1 MDRAGLDYKPE
12 LVHCNDWH
20 TGLVPALLSLEK
32 QRPASVFTVHNLK
45 HQGVFS
51 RSTFKALGLPEQW
64 WTPTAI
70 EFYGGFSFMKAG
82 LVFADR
88 INTVSPTYAQEIQ
101 SARYGHGLE
110 GVLSERAEHL
120 WGILNGIDT
129 QQWDPARSPNLPA
142 HFDAYQL
149 DGKAENKRKLQEEL
163 GLEQR
168 SDTLLIAIAAR
179 LDEQKGI
186 DVALQAL
193 QNNPQLDCQLAV
205 MAHGSGPLVRELQAF
220 ADRNPGRVAV
230 HLGFNESLSHRLFA
244 GADSFLMPSR
254 FEPCGLTQMFSM
266 RYGTLPIAHRVG
278 GLKDTVFDNASGH
291 PRSNGFAIDELNAD
305 NLGRAIARAVECHR
319 TEPVRWN
326 RLQQNA
332 MGWEFSWRRAAHR
345 GAKLLEPFGVAEDST
360 LIELC
365 EVLLSSRGEAS
376 GVALASRILARYKA
390 QSDEEK
396 QLFFEQLAEQF
407 DPDLERVNAA
417 VQRYSEERSSEALSE
432 LNAAVEPPRQELLRR
447 INQSPGGTAA
457 LVSMRADLLPLLKAN
472 PTLKRIDNDFAH
484 LLSSWFNRGF
494 LQMQPV
500 TWSSPAD
507 ILEKIIDYEAV
518 HEIPDWAELRRRLQ
532 PSDRR
537 CYAFFHPAM
546 PDEPLVFVEVALT
559 TEAADNITEL
569 LSDGRD
575 IIAAELAN
583 TAVFYSISNC
593 QVGLRGVSFGNFLIK
608 QVVADLLR
616 DLPNLKTFVTL
627 SPAPGFATWL
637 NRQADS
643 LPEAKELLE
652 LSAHLNR
659 DTATAERK
667 RHAQLS
673 KQMAAVYYL
682 KANEKTTVQKTPSPD
697 FISATAPP

>member
-1 MDRAGLDYKPE
+1 MQSNSTFQG
-12 LVHCNDWH
+12 VIS
-20 TGLVPALLSLEK
+20 ALL
-32 QRPASVFTVHNLK
+32 
-45 HQGVFS
+45 
-51 RSTFKALGLPEQW
+51 
-64 WTPTAI
+64 
-70 EFYGGFSFMKAG
+70 
-82 LVFADR
+82 D
-88 INTVSPTYAQEIQ
+88 
-101 SARYGHGLE
+101 
-110 GVLSERAEHL
+110 
-120 WGILNGIDT
+120 
-129 QQWDPARSPNLPA
+129 
-142 HFDAYQL
+142 
-149 DGKAENKRKLQEEL
+149 
-163 GLEQR
+163 
-168 SDTLLIAIAAR
+168 
-179 LDEQKGI
+179 
-186 DVALQAL
+186 
-193 QNNPQLDCQLAV
+193 
-205 MAHGSGPLVRELQAF
+205 
-220 ADRNPGRVAV
+220 
-230 HLGFNESLSHRLFA
+230 
-244 GADSFLMPSR
+244 
-254 FEPCGLTQMFSM
+254 
-266 RYGTLPIAHRVG
+266 
-278 GLKDTVFDNASGH
+278 
-291 PRSNGFAIDELNAD
+291 
-305 NLGRAIARAVECHR
+305 
-319 TEPVRWN
+319 
-326 RLQQNA
+326 
-332 MGWEFSWRRAAHR
+332 R

-569 LSDGRD
+569 LSDGRE
-575 IIAAELAN
+575 IISAELAN

-627 SPAPGFATWL
+627 SPAPGFAAWL
-637 NRQADS
+637 NRQTDN

-652 LSAHLNR
+652 LSANLSK
-659 DTATAERK
+659 DTDAAERK

-673 KQMAAVYYL
+673 KQMAAEYYL
-682 KANEKTTVQKTPSPD
+682 KAKRGDNSPEDPVARFHLGNGASLDRINAQANLSPAGMKSSVAMMVNYRYDLARIEENHEAYAANKAVTASRAVRSLLSNNTNSGAAKNTTEKT
-697 FISATAPP
+697 